1 MKVEND
7 INYDRKCNIKVENA
21 IPWYKNNIRVGNII
35 SDTQQVKQNVIMVE
49 NATSWSKMQHQG
61 RKI

>member
-35 SDTQQVKQNVIMVE
+35 SDTQ
-49 NATSWSKMQHQG
+49 
-61 RKI
+61 